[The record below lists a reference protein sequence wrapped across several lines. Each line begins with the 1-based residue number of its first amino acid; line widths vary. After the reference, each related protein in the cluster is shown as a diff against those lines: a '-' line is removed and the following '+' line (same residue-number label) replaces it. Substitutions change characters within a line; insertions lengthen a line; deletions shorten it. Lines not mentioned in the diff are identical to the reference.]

1 VPRKSRALRTVN
13 SESGQSV
20 AELALA
26 TPLLLL
32 LVLGGI
38 EMGRLFYMSV
48 EVHNATRSGVQ
59 YGAQN
64 PVTASDSAGM
74 QNAAL
79 KDAPNIPG
87 LSAIATHYCQCV
99 NGASST
105 CAIGD
110 CTGSRMLIFV
120 KVDTTAQFRPLFSYP
135 GIPSSFPVR
144 GEAIMR
150 VPQ

>member
-1 VPRKSRALRTVN
+1 VPRKLGALRTVN

-32 LVLGGI
+32 MVLGGI
-38 EMGRLFYMSV
+38 EMGRLFYLSIA
-48 EVHNATRSGVQ
+48 VHNATRAGVQ

-64 PVTASDSAGM
+64 PVTASDSPGM

-87 LSAIATHYCQCV
+87 LSATATHYCQCV

-105 CAIGD
+105 CAAGT

-120 KVDTTAQFRPLFSYP
+120 KVDTTAPFQPLFSYP
-135 GIPSSFPVR
+135 GIPSAFPVR